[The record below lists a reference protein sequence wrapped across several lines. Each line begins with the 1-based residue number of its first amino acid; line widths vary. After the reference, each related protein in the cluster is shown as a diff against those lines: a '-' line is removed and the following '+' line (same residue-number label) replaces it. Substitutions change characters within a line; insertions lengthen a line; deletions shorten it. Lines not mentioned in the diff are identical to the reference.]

1 MNYIEA
7 NWGVVSLNYGE
18 NGEKNIQLHVSL
30 TCIKVLSL
38 RCVDMVKISLTKG
51 ISGFLSVY

>member
-18 NGEKNIQLHVSL
+18 NGEKEYTAACLFN
-30 TCIKVLSL
+30 
-38 RCVDMVKISLTKG
+38 M
-51 ISGFLSVY
+51 Y